1 MDRSISFPSLR
12 CCRCL
17 VTGAARAGRL
27 LAIMGSSGAG
37 KTTLLNVLTS
47 RNLSG
52 LYVTG
57 SVTIDGQSM
66 NKWKLREISAFVQQD
81 DMFVGTITVREHLQF
96 MARLRMGSGYTTAE
110 QNFRVEYVIR
120 TMGLIDCAE
129 TLIGIPNTAKS
140 LSCGEMKRL
149 AFATEIL
156 TRPQIFFCDEPTS
169 GLDAFMAGHVVAS
182 LRRLADDGMTV
193 IITIHQPSSQIYSF
207 FNDIC
212 LMACGRIVYLGPIDG
227 ANALF
232 ESCGYP
238 CPNYF
243 NPVDH
248 FIRTIS
254 VVNGQR
260 NICLRTISVTHS
272 RRWITEEDLT
282 RHEGEAATLRQITS
296 TKTSKR
302 YYKASFWTQLR
313 ALTWRCW
320 LTMLRD
326 PMVLKT
332 RIVQTVICAIIT
344 GVVYY
349 DTAVTSNTI
358 VSINGFLFNQVR
370 NLNFMLQFPAVPAI
384 TTELPIVLRE
394 NSNGVYTS
402 TSYFVGRNLAEVR
415 LRLLPSFWTFFCAM
429 IVSVLLTNVATSISY
444 ATATTFGTTTVAT
457 TVLPIF
463 VIPMMAFGGFFIT
476 YESIP
481 KYFTWLSALSYF
493 KYAYEGLA
501 INQWET
507 VDVIPGCLNHTAK
520 YFDCPKSGS
529 EVLESVR

>member
-1 MDRSISFPSLR
+1 
-12 CCRCL
+12 
-17 VTGAARAGRL
+17 L

-37 KTTLLNVLTS
+37 KTTLLNVLAS

-57 SVTIDGQSM
+57 SITIDGQRM
-66 NKWKLREISAFVQQD
+66 NKWKLREISAFVQQH
-81 DMFVGTITVREHLQF
+81 DMFVGTMTVREHLQF
-96 MARLRMGSGYTTAE
+96 MAKLRMGSGYTTAE
-110 QNFRVEYVIR
+110 QKFRVEYLIR

-129 TLIGIPNTAKS
+129 TLIGISNTVRG

-149 AFATEIL
+149 AFATDML

-193 IITIHQPSSQIYSF
+193 VITIHQPSSQVYSF

-212 LMACGRIVYLGPIDG
+212 LMACGRIIYLGPIDG

-238 CPNYF
+238 CSDYF
-243 NPVDH
+243 NPSDH

-254 VVNGQR
+254 VVSGQR
-260 NICLRTISVTHS
+260 NISLRTISKGGLHFRNHVS
-272 RRWITEEDLT
+272 FFVILIKEEI
-282 RHEGEAATLRQITS
+282 RPKMVERQRTFYN
-296 TKTSKR
+296 TN
-302 YYKASFWTQLR
+302 YKASFWTQLR

-320 LTMLRD
+320 LTTLRD

-332 RIVQTVICAIIT
+332 RIVQTTCAIIT
-344 GVVYY
+344 GAVYY
-349 DTAVTSNTI
+349 NTAVTSNTI
-358 VSINGFLFNQVR
+358 ISINGFLFNQVR

-384 TTELPIVLRE
+384 TMELPIVLRE

-402 TSYFVGRNLAEVR
+402 TSYFLGKNLAELPQYVV
-415 LRLLPSFWTFFCAM
+415 LPAIFNTIVYIMAGLLPSLWTFFCAV

-444 ATATTFGTTTVAT
+444 ATATIFGTTTVAT

-463 VIPMMAFGGFFIT
+463 VVPMMAFGGFFIT

-481 KYFTWLSALSYF
+481 KYFTWLSTLSYF

-507 VDVIPGCLNHTAK
+507 VDVIPGCLNHTGK
-520 YFDCPKSGS
+520 YFDCPKTGS